1 MSALRLLALSY
12 LASASV
18 FVMAATLA
26 AHPDLPRELAAGSG
40 ALVEALAEQLRA
52 PADEPVARIA
62 IAPPEQMVARV
73 MPHHQVEANDRLA
86 EPEFSSSAIVTVLP
100 DLSPESAFVPPE
112 PKLVRPAEIKPP
124 EFKIARAPAFRI
136 PEPPPLAGEG
146 ASRSD
151 NRMALPGPVKSRGGA
166 AALRL
171 QAKLTPEMVQNF
183 GLILYVSK
191 AKNGPLGQ
199 HMVVMENHG
208 GALTPLYDW
217 AVSTGR
223 EHDEISPRGRSS
235 FTSTPA
241 GFYEFDPDRMY
252 RRYHSYS
259 WMQDMPH
266 AMFFNWERQGV
277 KTGLAIHSAVGDDIA
292 KLGTRASAGCVH
304 VAPENAALLFELI
317 KRDYRGPAPR
327 FAYSGANQTMSN
339 RGNFL
344 HDSAGRLKMA
354 DGYRVLVVIDDYSG
368 EELVAGLD

>member
-1 MSALRLLALSY
+1 
-12 LASASV
+12 
-18 FVMAATLA
+18 
-26 AHPDLPRELAAGSG
+26 
-40 ALVEALAEQLRA
+40 
-52 PADEPVARIA
+52 
-62 IAPPEQMVARV
+62 
-73 MPHHQVEANDRLA
+73 
-86 EPEFSSSAIVTVLP
+86 
-100 DLSPESAFVPPE
+100 
-112 PKLVRPAEIKPP
+112 
-124 EFKIARAPAFRI
+124 
-136 PEPPPLAGEG
+136 
-146 ASRSD
+146 
-151 NRMALPGPVKSRGGA
+151 VKSRGGA

-208 GALTPLYDW
+208 GALTQLYDW

-223 EHDEISPRGRSS
+223 EQDEASPRGRSS

-252 RRYHSYS
+252 RRYRSFS

-277 KTGLAIHSAVGDDIA
+277 KTGLAVHAAVGDDIA

-304 VAPENAALLFELI
+304 VAPENAALLFDLI
-317 KRDYRGPAPR
+317 KKDYRGPAPR

-339 RGNFL
+339 RGSFL
-344 HDSAGRLKMA
+344 HDSAGRLRMA